1 MPSLNKYSV
10 IDHDDYAAYLGS
22 CGPEDWTE
30 IHAYNADEAAE
41 TFCQQRDSEEWD
53 TPYLDKG
60 VSEILV
66 KIPDGEVYLIKVV
79 AQVKHV
85 YCGMDITPW

>member
-1 MPSLNKYSV
+1 MTLNKYSV
-10 IDHDDYAAYLGS
+10 IDQDDYKAS

-30 IHAYNADEAAE
+30 ILAYSADEAAE
-41 TFCQQRDSEEWD
+41 LFCERRDSEEWD

-66 KIPDGEVYLIKVV
+66 KKPDGEVYLIKVV
-79 AQVKHV
+79 AQVKHT